1 VTGQSIA
8 VERVPTVAD
17 LRARRM
23 ELTRAALQESL
34 VSDDLQPFS
43 VIVESLSEEHDV
55 MQIAMAA
62 VRLAHEA
69 TVGSDDEEEDIPQGP
84 PARGKDH
91 KDKPKNTRG
100 KRGPVGDTT
109 NVFIGA
115 GRVKGIRPQ
124 DLVGAICGE
133 SRLQGRDIGAI
144 EISDRFALVEVP
156 AEAADDVIAALQRT
170 KIKGHKATVRRE
182 R

>member
-1 VTGQSIA
+1 
-8 VERVPTVAD
+8 
-17 LRARRM
+17 M
-23 ELTRAALQESL
+23 
-34 VSDDLQPFS
+34 
-43 VIVESLSEEHDV
+43 IVESLAEEHDV

-69 TVGSDDEEEDIPQGP
+69 TVGVRRRARTTSPRARPGAAEDR
-84 PARGKDH
+84 PAGKG
-91 KDKPKNTRG
+91 KGKGKPD
-100 KRGPVGDTT
+100 KRGAGDTT

-115 GRVKGIRPQ
+115 GRAKGVRPQ

-156 AEAADDVIAALQRT
+156 ADAADEVITALQRT
-170 KIKGHKATVRRE
+170 KIKGIRPTVRRE
-182 R
+182 RPS